1 MITEYIK
8 RQQKMGFDE
17 TGTLVYKIPME
28 ETFVTEEQEETPTFF
43 DLDEDEEI

>member
-17 TGTLVYKIPME
+17 NGNLVYKIPME
-28 ETFVTEEQEETPTFF
+28 ATFVAEEEEISPVFY
-43 DLDEDEEI
+43 LNDEEEEI